1 MLQIPARST
10 PVSPCMPCPRF
21 GSYPLRRA
29 GVKEGRAP
37 PRGASCRWR
46 SASWRRMG
54 AARPAAL
61 RRHGGD
67 PGGGVARRGALALGL
82 VSEEAYY
89 RALAAELG
97 LPFVRHPRVS
107 ALARFPHSLT
117 AGLAPAP
124 GRGFVTAPPA
134 RGTGRLLAV
143 RRRLGGPVAVTTP
156 SGLRAAVFAAAG
168 PRIADLAA
176 HDLPRQRSALSYR
189 DGTTLAQIALA
200 ALASAGS
207 SAGLV
212 LAPGLVGAL
221 VGLGLGAL
229 FFGMVVLR
237 FAALRIDAPISPPE
251 LPPRQPDHLL
261 PVYTVV
267 APLRGESRVVRKLIA
282 ALRALDYPAA
292 KLDIKIVIEADDR
305 ETADAIE
312 EVGLAPWMAVVTA
325 PPGEPRTKPRALNVA
340 LPLARGA
347 FTVVYDAEDE
357 PQPDQLRLAVALF
370 ASQGPRSR
378 VPAGAPRHRQHGRRL
393 DSRLFTIEYAT
404 LFDVLNPALAAMGL
418 PIPLGG
424 TSNHFRTSALRRVG
438 GWDAWNVTEDADLGI
453 RLARFAY
460 RTVDLPSSTHEE
472 APRSLGAWMRQRT
485 RWMKGYM
492 QTCVTHSRHPVRLGR
507 ELGWAGL
514 AGVVATLRHGDER
527 SRLSGPHGACP
538 VQPPHA
544 PAGLG
549 GGRHGPVRRPRARRH
564 AGSGRFR
571 PEAARSAPPAPPPAG
586 PAALLR
592 ARQRRGL
599 AGGLGADLEP
609 VPLEQDG
616 SRPGAH
622 LAQRRDQSGAAS
634 PGPLPPEAG

>member
-1 MLQIPARST
+1 MNNVANSRPINPGIPVHALSPVRELSPSASRGQGRPRSAGAA
-10 PVSPCMPCPRF
+10 PLPLEIGFLAAHGVRPDRLRYAAMVAILAGVSP
-21 GSYPLRRA
+21 G
-29 GVKEGRAP
+29 E
-37 PRGASCRWR
+37 
-46 SASWRRMG
+46 
-54 AARPAAL
+54 AAL
-61 RRHGGD
+61 
-67 PGGGVARRGALALGL
+67 A
-82 VSEEAYY
+82 
-89 RALAAELG
+89 LG

-189 DGTTLAQIALA
+189 DGTTPAQIALA

-251 LPPRQPDHLL
+251 KPPRQPDHLL

-325 PPGEPRTKPRALNVA
+325 PPGEPRTKPSALNVA

-370 ASQGPRSR
+370 ASQGPE
-378 VPAGAPRHRQHGRRL
+378 VACLQARL
-393 DSRLFTIEYAT
+393 VIDNTDDGWIPRLFTIEYAT

-492 QTCVTHSRHPVRLGR
+492 QTCVTHSRHPLRLGR

-514 AGVVATLRHGDER
+514 AGVVATLAGTVTSALVYPVLMGLALYSLLTRPPGWE
-527 SRLSGPHGACP
+527 GAGTALF
-538 VQPPHA
+538 VALGLAAMLA
-544 PAGLG
+544 PADLAL
-549 GGRHGPVRRPRARRH
+549 RRRDLHRLRRLLPVLPLYYALVSAAAWLAVWELIWSPFHWNKTDHGRARTSR
-564 AGSGRFR
+564 SGAIR
-571 PEAARSAPPAPPPAG
+571 
-586 PAALLR
+586 
-592 ARQRRGL
+592 
-599 AGGLGADLEP
+599 
-609 VPLEQDG
+609 
-616 SRPGAH
+616 
-622 LAQRRDQSGAAS
+622 SGAAS